1 MNVDQ
6 LVSMAWPASRL
17 GEALGALARHG
28 GLASDTEAPEVV
40 GGPGSA
46 GGQSMDAWV
55 AAAADICGFEAE
67 PVESPFSEVDSLIRG
82 GAPALLRL
90 TGEQPRFLALLR
102 TRRGTVTVIGDDLSC
117 HRVSLETVRG
127 ALCRDL
133 EAQVEPAIDDLLQ
146 AAGVPRRR
154 MARARRA
161 VLKDRLAT
169 ARLEGSYLLRLPPGG
184 SFWRQL
190 RQAGLSRQVLTF
202 LGGHLVQYLIM
213 IVAWWVLGR
222 SALAGNLDHGW
233 MVAWALL
240 LITVIP
246 FQLLVMWSQGRLA
259 IGVGGLLKQRLLAG
273 ALRLDPEE
281 VRHQG
286 AGQLLGRVMES
297 GAVESMA
304 LSAGLLGVLSVV
316 ELGLALSVL
325 MLGAGGGTHGLLLAA
340 AVAGTLLL
348 GWQMYRRCSAWTQ
361 SRLEMTHD
369 LVERMVGHRTRLV
382 QERRER
388 WHDGEDLSL
397 ERYMEL
403 SERLD
408 NTSIWLTGVVQRGWM
423 ILGVLGLAPAF
434 ISGQGSAITLAIG
447 LGGVL
452 LASQALS
459 KMVGSMSSITGVA
472 IAWKQV
478 APLFHAAARRH
489 RLGTSAAALAAV
501 HDRHQKKSV
510 VVQAQDLVFRYRDH
524 GAPVLRGCTLDIH
537 ARDRLLLEGPSGGG
551 KSTLASVLT
560 GIREPESGLLL
571 AGGLDMQT
579 LGLEGWRRAVVAAP
593 QFHENHVLTGT
604 FAFNLLMGRR
614 WPATA
619 GDLVEAEEI
628 CRELGLGNLLDR
640 MPAGLQQVVGDT
652 GWRLSHGE
660 RSRLFIARAL
670 LQGADLV
677 VLDESFA
684 ALDPESLD
692 QSLRCVLQRGPAL
705 LVIAHP

>member
-1 MNVDQ
+1 MKVDQ
-6 LVSMAWPASRL
+6 LVSLAWPASRL
-17 GEALGALARHG
+17 GEALEALARHS
-28 GLASDTEAPEVV
+28 GLAEGADAPELP
-40 GGPGSA
+40 GGPASTDD
-46 GGQSMDAWV
+46 QQLDAWV
-55 AAAADICGFEAE
+55 GAAAAMSGFEAE
-67 PVESPFSEVDSLIRG
+67 PVEAPFSEIDQLIRG

-90 TGEQPRFLALLR
+90 TGTRQFLALLR
-102 TRRGTVTVIGDDLSC
+102 TRRGTVTVVGADLAC
-117 HRVSLETVRG
+117 HNASVATVRG
-127 ALCRDL
+127 ALCREV
-133 EAQVEPAIDDLLQ
+133 EAQLEPAIDQLLQ
-146 AAGVPRRR
+146 RAGVPRRR
-154 MARARRA
+154 QARARQTILR
-161 VLKDRLAT
+161 DRLAA
-169 ARLEGSYLLRLPPGG
+169 ARLQGSYLLRLPPGA
-184 SFWRQL
+184 SLWRQL
-190 RQAGLSRQVLTF
+190 SQARMPRQVFAF

-213 IVAWWVLGR
+213 MLAWWVLGR
-222 SALAGNLDHGW
+222 SALQGNLDHGW

-259 IGVGGLLKQRLLAG
+259 IGVGGLLKQRLLSG
-273 ALRLDPEE
+273 AMRLDPEE
-281 VRHQG
+281 IRHQG

-304 LSAGLLGVLSVV
+304 LSAGLLGVLSVM
-316 ELGLALSVL
+316 ELALAMSVL
-325 MLGAGGGTHGLLLAA
+325 VLGAGGGLHGVLLVAA
-340 AVAGTLLL
+340 LAGTLVL
-348 GWQMYRRCSAWTQ
+348 GWQMYRRTNAWTE

-388 WHDGEDLSL
+388 WHDGEDQAL

-403 SERLD
+403 SARLD
-408 NTSIWLTGVVQRGWM
+408 HTAIWLTGLVQRGWM

-434 ISGQGSAITLAIG
+434 ISGQGTATTLAIG

-459 KMVGSMSSITGVA
+459 KLVGSMSSITGVA
-472 IAWKQV
+472 IAWRQV
-478 APLFHAAARRH
+478 APLYHAAARRY
-489 RLGTSAAALAAV
+489 RRGTSAAALAAIYTPPPTQTAV
-501 HDRHQKKSV
+501 I
-510 VVQAQDLVFRYRDH
+510 QAQELVFRYRDR
-524 GAPVLRGCTLDIH
+524 GAPVLRGCTLDIRAH
-537 ARDRLLLEGPSGGG
+537 DRLLLEGPSGGG

-604 FAFNLLMGRR
+604 FAFNLLMGRC
-614 WPATA
+614 WPATDE
-619 GDLVEAEEI
+619 DLAEAEGI
-628 CRELGLGNLLDR
+628 CRELGLGKLLDR

-692 QSLRCVLQRGPAL
+692 LALRCVLERGPTL

>member
-1 MNVDQ
+1 MKVDQ
-6 LVSMAWPASRL
+6 LVSLAWPAAQL
-17 GEALGALARHG
+17 GEALESLARQS
-28 GLASDTEAPEVV
+28 GLAGDAESPEVP
-40 GGPGSA
+40 GGTLA
-46 GGQSMDAWV
+46 DGQQLDAWV
-55 AAAADICGFEAE
+55 CSAAAISGFEAE
-67 PVESPFSEVDSLIRG
+67 PVEAPYSELEGLVRG

-90 TGEQPRFLALLR
+90 SGEPRFIALLA
-102 TRRGTVTVIGDDLSC
+102 TRRGTATIIGCDRAR
-117 HRVSLETVRG
+117 HKVPVETVRH
-127 ALCRDL
+127 ALCRNMEQQVGPGIDALL
-133 EAQVEPAIDDLLQ
+133 ERAR
-146 AAGVPRRR
+146 VPRRR
-154 MARARRA
+154 RARARNTI
-161 VLKDRLAT
+161 LGDRLSA
-169 ARLEGSYLLRLPPGG
+169 ARMTGSYLLRMPPGD
-184 SFWRQL
+184 SFLRQL
-190 RQAGLSRQVLTF
+190 RQARMPRYLLAF
-202 LGGHLVQYLIM
+202 LGGHMVQYLVM
-213 IVAWWVLGR
+213 MLAWWVIGR
-222 SALAGNLDHGW
+222 SALKGDLDHGW

-259 IGVGGLLKQRLLAG
+259 IGAGGLLKQRLLFG
-273 ALRLDPEE
+273 ALKLDPEE
-281 VRHQG
+281 IRHQG

-304 LSAGLLGVLSVV
+304 LSAGLLGVLSLV
-316 ELGLALSVL
+316 ELALAASVL
-325 MLGAGGGTHGLLLAA
+325 VLGAGGGIHGVLLLAT
-340 AVAGTLLL
+340 VAGALAL
-348 GWQMYRRCSAWTQ
+348 GWQQYRRSGAWTE

-388 WHDGEDLSL
+388 WHDGEDQAL

-403 SERLD
+403 STRLD
-408 NTSIWLTGVVQRGWM
+408 HTSIWLSGVVQRGWM
-423 ILGVLGLAPAF
+423 ILGVVGLAPAF
-434 ISGQGSAITLAIG
+434 ISGQGSATTLAVG
-447 LGGVL
+447 LGGVI

-459 KMVGSMSSITGVA
+459 KLVGSMSSITGVA
-472 IAWKQV
+472 IAWRQV
-478 APLFHAAARRH
+478 APLYHAAARH
-489 RLGTSAAALAAV
+489 RERSSAAALASLSERPK
-501 HDRHQKKSV
+501 DQPV
-510 VVQAQDLVFRYRDH
+510 VEAQEVVFRYRQQ
-524 GAPVLRGCTLDIH
+524 GAPVLRGCSLNINP
-537 ARDRLLLEGPSGGG
+537 RDRLLLEGPSGGG

-560 GIREPESGLLL
+560 GIRKPESGLLL

-614 WPATA
+614 WPAT
-619 GDLVEAEEI
+619 GEDLAEAESI
-628 CRELGLGNLLDR
+628 CRELGLGALLDR

-660 RSRLFIARAL
+660 RSRLFMARAL

-692 QSLRCVLQRGPAL
+692 CALRCVLQRSPAL